1 MIPGSR
7 LYLIIFVINIAN
19 STRRF
24 GPAWRYPLASA
35 LPDHVESRDRKGIA
49 QIQRVGACPCRKS
62 RATFSGHA
70 LAAISA
76 RSAPGQARTHCSS
89 GPFLIRG
96 HHTLTQIGTSKCKG
110 GEPLF
115 IASICPIL
123 SGPIR
128 ARSPFAPP
136 NHGFR
141 ERRAVASRRRRGKST
156 YCRRWSCR
164 SRVATRGRHW
174 RDG

>member
-1 MIPGSR
+1 MFYCGTNTVYITLMIPGSR

-70 LAAISA
+70 LTGEGFALVKLNFHARFAIEPA
-76 RSAPGQARTHCSS
+76 IGGYVGGYPTCRGFAETICKEMIPWRRSTRSWRRSMPISM
-89 GPFLIRG
+89 L
-96 HHTLTQIGTSKCKG
+96 
-110 GEPLF
+110 PL
-115 IASICPIL
+115 
-123 SGPIR
+123 G
-128 ARSPFAPP
+128 
-136 NHGFR
+136 
-141 ERRAVASRRRRGKST
+141 
-156 YCRRWSCR
+156 
-164 SRVATRGRHW
+164 
-174 RDG
+174 